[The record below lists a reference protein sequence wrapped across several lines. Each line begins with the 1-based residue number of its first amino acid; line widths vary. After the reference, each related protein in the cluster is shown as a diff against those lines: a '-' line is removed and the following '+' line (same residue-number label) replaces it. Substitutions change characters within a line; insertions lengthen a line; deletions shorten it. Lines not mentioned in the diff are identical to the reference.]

1 MHTND
6 AAIDDLRRQVGQR
19 TAELTKANESLY
31 MEILDHRRTEQAR
44 RRAED
49 QFRSLFEHAVVGIFQ
64 SLPDGQYLAVNP
76 ALARMYGYRSAEEL
90 LSSVK
95 DIANEIYVD
104 PSVRGEFQRR
114 IKEEGEIKG
123 MEYQVRRKDG
133 RVIWI
138 SEHARAVKDRRNRV
152 VRYEGIIQ
160 DITAQKESLA
170 ARARLEVRLQQ
181 ASKMEAIGTLAG
193 GIAHDFNNILA
204 AIVGY
209 SELAADDLPP
219 DSMGRRNINDVLM
232 ACERAKDLVKQI
244 LTFSRQTAP
253 TRSTVRLRAIVK
265 DVQRLLRATLPKS
278 IELRTQVSARS
289 DRIVADPA
297 QINQVLMNLC
307 TNAIHAM
314 KAKGGV
320 LTISLDDWNPDK
332 AAAGDPELPPGEY
345 LMISVEDN
353 GHGIDPKMLG
363 RIFEPFFTTKAA
375 GEGTG
380 LGLSVI
386 HGIVKGH
393 AGDITVRSR
402 LGEGTVF
409 RVYLPMSPVP
419 DDPMADA
426 VLEGG
431 PAHP

>member
-1 MHTND
+1 MQTND
-6 AAIDDLRRQVGQR
+6 AAIDDLRRQVGKR

-104 PSVRGEFQRR
+104 PSVRAEFQRR
-114 IKEEGEIKG
+114 IKEEGQVRG

-133 RVIWI
+133 RLIWI

-160 DITAQKESLA
+160 DITAQKEA
-170 ARARLEVRLQQ
+170 MADRARLEIRLYQ
-181 ASKMEAIGTLAG
+181 AKKMEAIGTLAG

-209 SELAADDLPP
+209 SELVADDLPP
-219 DSMGRRNINDVLM
+219 DSMGRRNINDVFM
-232 ACERAKDLVKQI
+232 ACERARDLVRQI
-244 LTFSRQTAP
+244 LTFSRQAP
-253 TRSTVRLRAIVK
+253 PERSAVRLRAIIK
-265 DVQRLLRATLPKS
+265 DVQRLLRPTLPES
-278 IELRTQVSARS
+278 IELRTQISARS
-289 DRIVADPA
+289 DRIVADPV

-320 LTISLDDWNPDK
+320 LTISLDDWASGK
-332 AAAGDPELPPGEY
+332 EAVGDPELPPGEY
-345 LMISVEDN
+345 LLLSVEDN
-353 GHGIDPKMLG
+353 GQGIDPKVLG

-409 RVYLPMSPVP
+409 HIYLPVSPGP
-419 DDPMADA
+419 ADPMVDA
-426 VLEGG
+426 ASEAGS
-431 PAHP
+431 AHP